1 MKLIDFITEK
11 KQEKV
16 VFIAFTFKQKPFE
29 ELLPDALFV
38 DWSDISI
45 KNGQIFVGPDN
56 INTFSFIFL
65 GLCGDNERKFILV
78 KEYIEKSKTASLV
91 YGSTISTN
99 NKLLQTFRFAES
111 KLDQPKTVIGSASTL
126 KAVELVKELG
136 LPIIS
141 KILDGSQGKGIEK
154 HTTRTAL
161 NEFLESNKKKD
172 FIFQE
177 FIPNDGDIR
186 AFFFKGELLFAIK
199 RVAKTKGEFRNNVS
213 LGGTQEFVE
222 LSEGAKKIA
231 QKVNSTFSD
240 LDFTGVDIIQHKTNK
255 RWYVLEI
262 NSAPQFIN
270 KDDLVIPK
278 IVEFIKKGSLSK

>member
-11 KQEKV
+11 KKEKV
-16 VFIAFTFKQKPFE
+16 VFIAFSFKKKNLE
-29 ELLPDALFV
+29 KLLPDAVFV
-38 DWSDISI
+38 DWPDVSI
-45 KNGQIFVGPDN
+45 KNGQIFIGSDN
-56 INTFSFIFL
+56 INAFSFIFL

-91 YGSTISTN
+91 YGSSLSMN

-111 KLDQPKTVIGSASTL
+111 KLDQPKTVIGNASTL
-126 KAVELVKELG
+126 KASELVKDLG

-141 KILDGSQGKGIEK
+141 KILDGSQGRGVEK

-161 NEFLESNKKKD
+161 TKFLEDNAKKD

-222 LSEGAKKIA
+222 LSEGAKKTA
-231 QKVNSTFSD
+231 QKVNNVFSD

-278 IVEFIKKGSLSK
+278 IVDFIKKGT